1 MREAERALNREDLQ
15 KALARQQQALNEL
28 NRMQQ
33 DLRMAA
39 TDNTRE
45 MIEDL
50 AEQFDQFREQEQQLG
65 RTIDEAAQQARLSG
79 GQADEETLERLE
91 ANRENMLDNLDRL
104 MEQSEA
110 VQERL
115 QQDDQALAT
124 ALRNMIQQA
133 RREHLEE
140 NMLNS
145 RDALEQGW
153 LDYAQR
159 LEEEIQATLERMET
173 HRRAFENT
181 LPITEEE
188 QLARSLEDLRA
199 LTQQLEALQAQA
211 ERMQQQQ
218 GGQQGQ
224 QQEGQQQGQG
234 QGSDR
239 QGRADDARMQRQMER
254 AQETLERLQRD
265 FANNPAMQ
273 QQLNR
278 IQNNLTRADHTGVL
292 LDEESAKDFFNERV
306 YDPLSQLEMDLARQL
321 DLIEMEKKLYGS
333 RKGDVPPEY
342 RELVEKYYESLS
354 KSKDQR

>member
-1 MREAERALNREDLQ
+1 MLLGIRKPTERG
-15 KALARQQQALNEL
+15 QALPEGTPRIRRKPMAITEGL
-28 NRMQQ
+28 
-33 DLRMAA
+33 LRY
-39 TDNTRE
+39 R
-45 MIEDL
+45 
-50 AEQFDQFREQEQQLG
+50 QR
-65 RTIDEAAQQARLSG
+65 
-79 GQADEETLERLE
+79 
-91 ANRENMLDNLDRL
+91 
-104 MEQSEA
+104 
-110 VQERL
+110 V

-124 ALRNMIQQA
+124 ALRNMTQQA

-188 QLARSLEDLRA
+188 HLARSLEDLRA
-199 LTQQLEALQAQA
+199 LTQQLEELQAQA
-211 ERMQQQQ
+211 ERMQQDGQQ
-218 GGQQGQ
+218 GRQQEGRQQEGQ
-224 QQEGQQQGQG
+224 QQEGQQQGQQEGQQQG
-234 QGSDR
+234 QGQQGQG
-239 QGRADDARMQRQMER
+239 QGRADAARMQRQMER
-254 AQETLERLQRD
+254 AQQTLERLQRD
-265 FANNPAMQ
+265 FADNPAMQ

-321 DLIEMEKKLYGS
+321 DLIAMEKKLYGS

-354 KSKDQR
+354 KSKDQQ